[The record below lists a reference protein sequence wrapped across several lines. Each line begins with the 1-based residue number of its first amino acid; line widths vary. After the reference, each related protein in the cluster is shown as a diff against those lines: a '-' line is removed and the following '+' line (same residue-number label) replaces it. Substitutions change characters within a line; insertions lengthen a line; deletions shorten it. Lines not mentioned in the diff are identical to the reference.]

1 MANLTVEIDLTD
13 TEENNMKS
21 HLVDIDA
28 WVLALTTEKVNNCW
42 KRMQKK
48 WTDQLTNDKDFTDT
62 IPSNKADFL
71 KLVTARS
78 DYKDRDARDKEQA
91 EKDEHGNPKDWDM
104 MYPFAVSVV
113 QEFITFCS
121 ESGGFRIG

>member
-1 MANLTVEIDLTD
+1 MANLTIEIDLTD

-28 WVLALTTEKVNNCW
+28 WILALTTEKVNNCW

-48 WTDQLTNDKDFTDT
+48 WTAQLTNDKDYTDT

-78 DYKDRDARDKEQA
+78 DYKDRAARDKEQE
-91 EKDEHGNPKDWDM
+91 EKDK
-104 MYPFAVSVV
+104 
-113 QEFITFCS
+113 TL
-121 ESGGFRIG
+121 

>member
-71 KLVTARS
+71 KLVTARIFM
-78 DYKDRDARDKEQA
+78 KKIG
-91 EKDEHGNPKDWDM
+91 HGKSFM
-104 MYPFAVSVV
+104 L
-113 QEFITFCS
+113 
-121 ESGGFRIG
+121 IGWKFYWLMKVLQMVYHLIKKILLI